1 MKKSIGIL
9 LSCVV
14 LLVAGLTTA
23 FLTNVDMTPVVQGS
37 SEIFGGLL
45 VAAAPTA
52 IITSSITPEMLQDLK
67 LKYGKIKIITVVV
80 EEEEKDKKG
89 KVINEG
95 EKYQFLVRRPDKGLI
110 NMLLPLAERREI
122 DQFAEKGIKNLIV
135 GGDMEAL
142 EDGLVYMGVV
152 SKLQKMIAPAASFL
166 GNA

>member
-1 MKKSIGIL
+1 MKKSFGIL
-9 LSCVV
+9 LSC
-14 LLVAGLTTA
+14 LLLLISGVTA
-23 FLTNVDMTPVVQGS
+23 SFMTNVDMTHVVEGLS
-37 SEIFGGLL
+37 DNIGGLII
-45 VAAAPTA
+45 AAAPTA
-52 IITSSITPEMLQDLK
+52 IITSSITPEMLQDWK
-67 LKYGKIKIITVVV
+67 LKFGKIKIITVVV
-80 EEEEKDKKG
+80 EDEEKDKDG
-89 KVINEG
+89 NVVNEG
-95 EKYQFLVRRPDKGLI
+95 EKYQFVVRRPDKGLI